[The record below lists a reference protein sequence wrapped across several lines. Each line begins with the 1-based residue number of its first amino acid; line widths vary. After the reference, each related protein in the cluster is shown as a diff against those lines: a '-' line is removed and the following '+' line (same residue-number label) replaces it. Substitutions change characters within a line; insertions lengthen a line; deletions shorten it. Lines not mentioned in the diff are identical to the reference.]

1 MGKGLGVGT
10 SRIQFESIMNQ
21 LPALVACKDVL
32 YFQDVM
38 KKMRLID
45 DRISHELNK
54 KIPTQSFSS
63 SIDATSTC
71 KSLYDELLLAHQ
83 QRDDTINNCI
93 RTTQTSLEDLKKQKE
108 LNSDDTALNLNIKKE
123 KNELLIEQIVKER
136 SNKLFSE
143 RCRLYYIP
151 EDMSI

>member
-1 MGKGLGVGT
+1 MG
-10 SRIQFESIMNQ
+10 ESIMNQ

-71 KSLYDELLLAHQ
+71 KSLYDELLLTHQ

-93 RTTQTSLEDLKKQKE
+93 QTTQTSLEDLKKQKE

-123 KNELLIEQIVKER
+123 QNKLRSFKNELLIEQIVKER

-143 RCRLYYIP
+143 RCRLHYIP
-151 EDMSI
+151 EDMSIS